1 MGLSPPPTAD
11 VVVIGGGIMGA
22 SIAYHLARRG
32 CANVVVLERGEM
44 FGLGS
49 TGLNAGGVRHQ
60 FSTAVNIE
68 LSKMSI
74 GMMERFADEMD
85 QEVGLKRCG
94 YLFLLDNDADLVQ
107 FRANVALQNSLGV
120 PSTVVGRDEIA
131 RLVPEADLSGLVGGT
146 WCPRDGLVDP
156 NGLLQ
161 GFVSNG
167 RRLGATLLTGTAA
180 VAIERR
186 GGVCR
191 VVTGDGTTIE
201 APVVVIAAGPWSAE
215 VGALAGIDLPI
226 QPIRRQVAVT
236 SQIVGLRGDFPFV
249 IDFSRALYVHRE
261 GGGILTG
268 MSNRDELPGFDT
280 SVDEDWRLRHVE
292 QAIARFPLLADAKI
306 SAEWAGLYEVTP
318 DDQPIMGAVA
328 DHDGVFVCA
337 GFSGHG
343 LMHGPVAGL
352 LMAEEILDGR
362 AHTIDISTLGM
373 DRFAAGRSAGE
384 YNVV

>member
-1 MGLSPPPTAD
+1 MPPTAD

-32 CANVVVLERGEM
+32 CAHVVVLERGEM

-94 YLFLLDNDADLVQ
+94 YLFLLDDDADLVQ

-131 RLVPEADLSGLVGGT
+131 KLVPEADLSGLVGGT

-161 GFVSNG
+161 GFVSNA

-186 GGVCR
+186 AAGVCR

-292 QAIARFPLLADAKI
+292 QAIARFPFLADAKI